1 MIGDRRLRVHR
12 GWPILA
18 GYFGLVAAAVGFL
31 GPLVWAFSASLSSQE
46 QVFANTKPFSWR
58 AFIPTSPSL
67 AAYRSIFG
75 NELFARS
82 LINSLI
88 LSGVTVVIGVVAAG
102 LAGFGF
108 ARFQFPGKRIAFAVV
123 VFTFMLPLEAI
134 VIPLFDFV
142 SDLGWSDSWLGLTVP
157 GLASGVVIFL
167 FRQFFLDFPDE
178 ILEAARIDGAS
189 WPRIMRSIVLPLA
202 RPVIISAGLWL
213 FILTWNSFFW
223 PLVIAPS
230 EDLRVIQVQIS
241 TAIGD
246 NRVDWPSLFAG
257 ALVATAI
264 PLVLVLPLQ
273 HHFVQS
279 IATEG
284 TKG

>member
-1 MIGDRRLRVHR
+1 MTVARRLRAHR
-12 GWPILA
+12 GCPMLA

-31 GPLVWAFSASLSSQE
+31 GPLVWALSASLSSQE

-58 AFIPTSPSL
+58 AFVPTEPSL
-67 AAYRSIFG
+67 AAYRGIFG
-75 NELFARS
+75 NELFVRS
-82 LINSLI
+82 LVNSLI
-88 LSGVTVVIGVVAAG
+88 LSGVTVLVGVVVAG
-102 LAGFGF
+102 LAGFAF
-108 ARFQFPGKRIAFAVV
+108 ARFEFPGKRIAFAVV

-142 SDLGWSDSWLGLTVP
+142 SDLGWSDNWLGLTVP

-202 RPVIISAGLWL
+202 RPVIISAALWL
-213 FILTWNSFFW
+213 FIFAWNSFFW

-230 EDLRVIQVQIS
+230 EGLRVIQVQIS

-246 NRVDWPSLFAG
+246 NRVDWPGLFAG
-257 ALVATAI
+257 ALVATAV
-264 PLVLVLPLQ
+264 PLLLVLPLQ
-273 HHFVQS
+273 RHFVQS